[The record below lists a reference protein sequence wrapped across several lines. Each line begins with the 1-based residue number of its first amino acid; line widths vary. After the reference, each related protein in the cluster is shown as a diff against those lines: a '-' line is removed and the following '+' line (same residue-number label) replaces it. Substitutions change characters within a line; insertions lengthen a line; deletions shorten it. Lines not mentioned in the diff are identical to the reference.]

1 MRGSA
6 SAGMWG
12 VGIERAGLPSQ
23 RGSESRRGVS
33 RGALGGQHLK
43 PGSWPF
49 PSAHGSQRSRT
60 CAPQALD
67 PGWRVVPGPNLGCRN
82 RPALSFWF
90 DDGVPGKP
98 LPRGQLHI

>member
-33 RGALGGQHLK
+33 RGALGGQRLK

-49 PSAHGSQRSRT
+49 PSAHGSQRSPM

-67 PGWRVVPGPNLGCRN
+67 PGWRGCTW
-82 RPALSFWF
+82 AQS
-90 DDGVPGKP
+90 GVQEPP
-98 LPRGQLHI
+98 SPVILV